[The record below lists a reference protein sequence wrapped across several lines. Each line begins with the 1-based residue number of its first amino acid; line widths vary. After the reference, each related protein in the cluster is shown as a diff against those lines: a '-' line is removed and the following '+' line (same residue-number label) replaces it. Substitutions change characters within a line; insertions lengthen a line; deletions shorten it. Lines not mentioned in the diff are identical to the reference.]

1 MKFYY
6 LILNRT
12 PLHIAIEK
20 DNAEIIKL
28 LVENE
33 QFDPN
38 IKYIS
43 LFFVLSRFKF
53 NKLIQFRNN
62 FF

>member
-6 LILNRT
+6 LIFNRT

-43 LFFVLSRFKF
+43 LFFCFISF
-53 NKLIQFRNN
+53 
-62 FF
+62 